1 MAEQQSNQTSKFTN
15 LKSLGS
21 LELLR
26 MHGAILDALKENQI
40 LRTTNNPTGDYAEL
54 LAAGWLEKQGL
65 VKNAKDALL
74 KNSHKGVDVIDD
86 KGTSY
91 QVKGR
96 RLTAS
101 NPSRQLGTVR
111 NLFENE
117 FQYLIAIVFNEDW
130 SINQAALI
138 PIEALKSIPGS
149 KRDGVNGH
157 VFHLNEGLLKAKDV
171 KLITDDIQEI
181 QRGLK

>member
-1 MAEQQSNQTSKFTN
+1 MAEQQSNHTSKFAN

-65 VKNAKDALL
+65 VKNAREALL
-74 KNSHKGVDVIDD
+74 KNSHKGVDAIDD
-86 KGTSY
+86 KGASY

-96 RLTAS
+96 RLVIKIKGI
-101 NPSRQLGTVR
+101 L
-111 NLFENE
+111 
-117 FQYLIAIVFNEDW
+117 D
-130 SINQAALI
+130 
-138 PIEALKSIPGS
+138 
-149 KRDGVNGH
+149 
-157 VFHLNEGLLKAKDV
+157 
-171 KLITDDIQEI
+171 
-181 QRGLK
+181 